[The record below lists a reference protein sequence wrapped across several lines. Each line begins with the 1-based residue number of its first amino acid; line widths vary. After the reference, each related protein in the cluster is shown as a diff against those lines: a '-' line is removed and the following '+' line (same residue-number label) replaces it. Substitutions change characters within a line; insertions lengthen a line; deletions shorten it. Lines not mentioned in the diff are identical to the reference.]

1 MKSLCKQETH
11 RKDQR
16 KMKPETQTKWNI
28 NKGLSQKICN
38 NKDTYRLFV
47 VFGVSKE
54 GSQALPASDAQFLK
68 WSPTSQRK

>member
-28 NKGLSQKICN
+28 NKGLSQKN
-38 NKDTYRLFV
+38 M
-47 VFGVSKE
+47 
-54 GSQALPASDAQFLK
+54 
-68 WSPTSQRK
+68 